1 MMPRKEIYWWWKN
14 FISKKDIQKINKCK
28 PVFDVDNYD
37 TKNKKTSKVIFL
49 PYNKIKKYLND
60 VINTCYIS
68 NHQNFGFDLYHFD
81 ENSNVS
87 HNTYSSKNKGRYD
100 WHVDINTDY
109 KYDIKFT
116 VLINVSEEKYSGGKF
131 KLMHGGKPEHV
142 KELDEPGNM
151 IMFRSY
157 TLHKV
162 EPVTKGERKTL
173 TLFLTGPNF
182 K

>member
-1 MMPRKEIYWWWKN
+1 MYYDLRLN
-14 FISKKDIQKINKCK
+14 FHQNGKDQ
-28 PVFDVDNYD
+28 
-37 TKNKKTSKVIFL
+37 T
-49 PYNKIKKYLND
+49 
-60 VINTCYIS
+60 
-68 NHQNFGFDLYHFD
+68 QNFGDL
-81 ENSNVS
+81 
-87 HNTYSSKNKGRYD
+87 
-100 WHVDINTDY
+100 ICNTDY